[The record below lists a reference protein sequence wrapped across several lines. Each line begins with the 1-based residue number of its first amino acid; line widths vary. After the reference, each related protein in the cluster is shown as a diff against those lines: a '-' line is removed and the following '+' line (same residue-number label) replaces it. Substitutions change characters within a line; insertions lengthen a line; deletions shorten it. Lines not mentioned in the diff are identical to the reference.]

1 MFFIDPEVCTGC
13 GECKDACPCDAI
25 SEDETVA
32 VLLIPIYVQIAGLVL
47 MYVSSD
53 QSLKLPKRKLTV

>member
-25 SEDETVA
+25 SEDENGRCSQEE
-32 VLLIPIYVQIAGLVL
+32 IE
-47 MYVSSD
+47 
-53 QSLKLPKRKLTV
+53 SLKI